1 MTAARVSTPVA
12 PAPIGS
18 VRRAFND
25 GLVVA
30 WRNLKRIPRIPEL
43 AIFAILQS
51 IMFVLLFAF
60 VFGGAI
66 LIPGNPNPNA
76 YREYLMPGIFAQTI
90 VFAAATTAIGMCDD
104 INKGII
110 DRFRSLPMAR
120 SAVLTG
126 RTSSDVVYN
135 AGILVVLMVTG
146 FAVGWTNHNGFGAL
160 LAGIALLLLFAFA
173 MAWIGVWLGLSVPT
187 VEVAQQVSFTVIF
200 PITFVSSAFVPIASM
215 PEWLQ
220 PFADMEPDQHA
231 EFEPAT
237 PVGQPGDEPAERQP
251 GVHGPGPRDAHLG
264 RGHPG
269 DLRPARRAPLS
280 LDEPLNRRPPRAPTI
295 VESCCQPPLSSP
307 SVWSSD

>member
-1 MTAARVSTPVA
+1 MTATTARLGT
-12 PAPIGS
+12 PAPTGGI
-18 VRRAFND
+18 RRATAD

-43 AIFAILQS
+43 AIFAIIQS

-66 LIPGNPNPNA
+66 PLPGGANYN
-76 YREYLMPGIFAQTI
+76 EYLMPGIFAQTI

-135 AGILVVLMVTG
+135 AGILVVLMLSGLV
-146 FAVGWTNHNGFGAL
+146 VGWTVNTGFVAL
-160 LAGIALLLLFAFA
+160 IEGVVLLLLFAFA

-200 PITFVSSAFVPIASM
+200 PITFVSNVFVPIASL
-215 PEWLQ
+215 PTWLQ
-220 PFADMEPDQHA
+220 PFAEWNPTSTLTASLREIWGNPSPYPPGQSLASTEPILVTLGWVVVILA
-231 EFEPAT
+231 VFGPL
-237 PVGQPGDEPAERQP
+237 
-251 GVHGPGPRDAHLG
+251 GV
-264 RGHPG
+264 
-269 DLRPARRAPLS
+269 RRYRNMS
-280 LDEPLNRRPPRAPTI
+280 R
-295 VESCCQPPLSSP
+295 
-307 SVWSSD
+307 

>member
-1 MTAARVSTPVA
+1 MSTATNVPVSAA

-18 VRRAFND
+18 VRRATND
-25 GLVVA
+25 GLIVA

-43 AIFAILQS
+43 AIFAVLQS

-135 AGILVVLMVTG
+135 AGILVVLLVSG
-146 FAVGWTNHNGFGAL
+146 VAVGWTNHNGPIAL
-160 LAGIALLLLFAFA
+160 LEGVALLLLFAFA

-200 PITFVSSAFVPIASM
+200 PITFISSAFVPIAGM
-215 PEWLQ
+215 PTWLQ
-220 PFADMEPDQHA
+220 PFAEW
-231 EFEPAT
+231 
-237 PVGQPGDEPAERQP
+237 
-251 GVHGPGPRDAHLG
+251 
-264 RGHPG
+264 
-269 DLRPARRAPLS
+269 
-280 LDEPLNRRPPRAPTI
+280 NPT
-295 VESCCQPPLSSP
+295 STLSSSLRRLWGNP
-307 SVWSSD
+307 ETNPPTV